1 MLKQALLGLGVLATM
16 LPADAQDSLNV
27 HKLFNWQDASLPI
40 GTSELQNKYNE
51 VWGYAANGREYAFIG
66 STWGIHI
73 LDVTDPTATVLVDQ
87 VQGRYSGPGV
97 IHRDLKT
104 HAGHLYAVCDQ
115 GPSSLQIM
123 DLSHLPDSVH
133 VVYDSNALL
142 ARAHN
147 IQVDTI
153 NARLYTCGG
162 SNQFSVY
169 SIADPAAPVLLANLE
184 VDVPWWNALI
194 GYVHDCHVR
203 DNIVWTNDAN
213 AMHVVDFTDPL
224 EPVVLGALTSYA
236 DQGYNHSGWLN
247 DEGTTYVMADETH
260 GSPLKFIDVTDIGD
274 LDVTSSVSTGTSSFA
289 IVHNP
294 FFKGNVAHVAYYHD
308 GYWLWDATDPMDPQV
323 LGYYDTNP
331 APSADNYRGA
341 WGVYPYLPSGRVLV
355 SDMQTGLWVFDIDQ
369 STALEPDKSRPH
381 HRIALTVTSDHVVIT
396 PLSPTPA
403 TLHIQVVASNGQTVR
418 TLDRTGSGTV
428 VLDLSPLATG
438 LYIVAV
444 NDGSSHHHQRILKT
458 DRP

>member
-1 MLKQALLGLGVLATM
+1 MLKQSLLGLGVLATI

-66 STWGIHI
+66 STRGIHI
-73 LDVTDPTATVLVDQ
+73 LDVTEPTATVLVDY
-87 VQGRYSGPGV
+87 VQGRNSGAGV

-104 HAGHLYAVCDQ
+104 HADHLYAVCDQ
-115 GPSSLQIM
+115 GTSSLQIM
-123 DLSHLPDSVH
+123 DLHYLPDSVH
-133 VVYDSNALL
+133 VVYDSNALF

-147 IQVDTI
+147 IQIDTV
-153 NARLYTCGG
+153 NARMYTCGG

-169 SIADPAAPVLLANLE
+169 SIADPSAPVLLADLE
-184 VDVPWWNALI
+184 ADVPWWNSLI
-194 GYVHDCHVR
+194 GYVHDCFVR
-203 DNIVWTNDAN
+203 DNIVWTNDQN

-247 DEGTTYVMADETH
+247 DAGTTYVMADETH
-260 GSPLKFIDVTDIGD
+260 GSPLKFIDATDIGD
-274 LDVTSSVSTGTSSFA
+274 LDVTSSVSTGTSSNA

-308 GYWLWDATDPMDPQV
+308 GYWIWDATDPANPV
-323 LGYYDTNP
+323 VIGYFDTNP
-331 APSADNYRGA
+331 SPSLPNYRGA
-341 WGVYPYLPSGRVLV
+341 WGVYPYLPSGHVLV

-369 STALEPDKSRPH
+369 ATTWKPDAEVPAF
-381 HRIALTVTSDHVVIT
+381 RIAPTVTTGRVNIT
-396 PLSPTPA
+396 PLSEPRTA
-403 TLHIQVVASNGQTVR
+403 TRIEVVASNGRVVR
-418 TLDRTGSGTV
+418 SIRGMNNGGV
-428 VLDLSPLATG
+428 ELDLSSLAEG
-438 LYIVAV
+438 LYIVTV
-444 NDGSSHHHQRILKT
+444 NDGSTSHHQRIIKT
-458 DRP
+458 DQP